1 MNIAIFTN
9 SRFVSLYLQMKLT
22 SNAIVGESQY
32 EIKIEGIHSNSIGYV
47 NMWHNAFKF
56 YQFSEKW
63 QIKAY

>member
-1 MNIAIFTN
+1 
-9 SRFVSLYLQMKLT
+9 MKLT